1 MSTDISSPDS
11 SAETY
16 QEGAAPVQAF
26 SSPAIPVE
34 AEAVLEP
41 RRGRPVSRWIDPG
54 HEGNLV
60 REAQSGQGNGAA
72 DPPS

>member
-1 MSTDISSPDS
+1 MSTEINSPDS

-34 AEAVLEP
+34 AQAVLEP
-41 RRGRPVSRWIDPG
+41 RRGRPARRWIEPG
-54 HEGNLV
+54 HEGTPV
-60 REAQSGQGNGAA
+60 RDAQSGQGNGEA
-72 DPPS
+72 DPPP